1 MQTETCDAKRQ
12 TLGCLQILVEQSL
25 VDALEL
31 EWTGASGLGPLPA
44 APLSRIALRNHALL
58 VHRQEVDRA
67 ASQSFCSKTSLS
79 GWLVDYFAAVCACPV
94 GLL

>member
-1 MQTETCDAKRQ
+1 M
-12 TLGCLQILVEQSL
+12 